1 MSNNSMNTNFVPTRR
16 RQGRPYMPALVAF
29 AAVILLIVL
38 YFALVR
44 PLVNSGGEEEP
55 PVTTGPG
62 EGVQYDLGTLYP
74 SIKRSEMKVIRVHN
88 ADGTYEFRRMSMVYI
103 RPFRGVKTM
112 LRELRRVGKVYLLS
126 NAQSCF
132 TINELKECG
141 LYDLFDDI
149 IISSDVGRKK
159 PYGEI
164 FDIAFD
170 RFGITAENSIYV
182 GNDMRDDILG
192 ATRGGMRTLYIDT
205 AQSGRYPD
213 LDIPAPTFVAKNHKQ
228 MKDILLSLT
237 N

>member
-1 MSNNSMNTNFVPTRR
+1 MNYIFDLYGTLIDIWTDENREELWE
-16 RQGRPYMPALVAF
+16 GVAS
-29 AAVILLIVL
+29 LI
-38 YFALVR
+38 
-44 PLVNSGGEEEP
+44 GDGEERAEK
-55 PVTTGPG
+55 VRAEYMALCREAKMG
-62 EGVQYDLGTLYP
+62 EWHEINLLSVFETMLSRRGVSTSVAPDL
-74 SIKRSEMKVIRVHN
+74 
-88 ADGTYEFRRMSMVYI
+88 AYEFRRMSMVYI

-170 RFGITAENSIYV
+170 RFGITAENSIYI

-192 ATRGGMRTLYIDT
+192 ATSKGMRTLYIDT

>member
-1 MSNNSMNTNFVPTRR
+1 MNFVFDLYGTLIDIWTDES
-16 RQGRPYMPALVAF
+16 RPELWEGVAS
-29 AAVILLIVL
+29 LL
-38 YFALVR
+38 
-44 PLVNSGGEEEP
+44 GDGEECAEA
-55 PVTTGPG
+55 VRAEYMALCREAKMG
-62 EGVQYDLGTLYP
+62 EWHEINLLSVFETMLARRGVSTSVAPDL
-74 SIKRSEMKVIRVHN
+74 
-88 ADGTYEFRRMSMVYI
+88 AYEFRRMSMVYI

-132 TINELKECG
+132 TIEELKECG

-164 FDIAFD
+164 FDIAFE
-170 RFGITAENSIYV
+170 RFGITPENSIYV

-192 ATRGGMRTLYIDT
+192 ASSKGMRTLYIET
-205 AQSGRYPD
+205 AQSGSYPN
-213 LDIPAPTFVAKNHKQ
+213 LDIPAPTYTVKKHRE
-228 MKDILLSLT
+228 MKAVLLSLT

>member
-1 MSNNSMNTNFVPTRR
+1 MNFVFDLYGT
-16 RQGRPYMPALVAF
+16 
-29 AAVILLIVL
+29 LIDIWTDE
-38 YFALVR
+38 
-44 PLVNSGGEEEP
+44 SGEELWEY
-55 PVTTGPG
+55 VASLLGDG
-62 EGVQYDLGTLYP
+62 EEKGEEVRCEYLALCKDMYKGGYHELNLLSVFEQMLMKRGVEISVAP
-74 SIKRSEMKVIRVHN
+74 SL
-88 ADGTYEFRRMSMVYI
+88 AYEFRRMSI
-103 RPFRGVKTM
+103 ERLACFDGVSDM
-112 LRELRRVGKVYLLS
+112 LRELKEKGAGVYLLS

-132 TINELKECG
+132 TVNELKECG